1 MATIDSGER
10 SPLAGFRVT
19 GQTLLM
25 VGFTLVQT
33 LTLGLW
39 LTLVADAPP
48 ISAPSAVGL
57 GVLTIGLVVE
67 HVLTDATVN
76 GVSASALPGKQALV
90 VSGSEALLWVL
101 WLGVAQRLGGV
112 DGILAAGA
120 LFSVLLVPLHTVED
134 NVLRGVAPSKR
145 SSTSGPLGSASSRPS
160 GRRCGSCSSSRASSS
175 VGCSRRRIGRCRP
188 VGGRPGGAGGHPAC
202 RARYRCGA
210 GESRLSGGLR
220 ASGCFCVVKFSRLLT
235 SSVISVYLSI

>member
-134 NVLRGVAPSKR
+134 NVLRGVAPFETVVDLGTAGFSVVEAIGA
-145 SSTSGPLGSASSRPS
+145 TVWLLLVFEGEQFSGLLAALGLGGVDPSAV
-160 GRRCGSCSSSRASSS
+160 GLAALGVILLVEHDIGVALARAD
-175 VGCSRRRIGRCRP
+175 
-188 VGGRPGGAGGHPAC
+188 
-202 RARYRCGA
+202 
-210 GESRLSGGLR
+210 
-220 ASGCFCVVKFSRLLT
+220 
-235 SSVISVYLSI
+235 